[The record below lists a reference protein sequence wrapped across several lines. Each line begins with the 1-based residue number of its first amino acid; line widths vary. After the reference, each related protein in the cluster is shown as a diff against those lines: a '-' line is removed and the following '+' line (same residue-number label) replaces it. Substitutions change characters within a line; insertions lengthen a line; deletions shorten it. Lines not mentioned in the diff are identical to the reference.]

1 MDDTH
6 YRNDTD
12 RFISSLTDFPL
23 SFVRKFLSFK
33 FDKMNDTMIRY
44 LPFYIFIYTVI
55 FSLSILKYAQPR
67 IVKESILSIRAIQ
80 KLFSVPIKSNK
91 RRSRGA
97 LFHVVG
103 SRLSAEICFPFRA
116 HGGSLHRSRCH
127 NNLDS

>member
-6 YRNDTD
+6 CRNDTD

-23 SFVRKFLSFK
+23 SFFRKFLSFK

-80 KLFSVPIKSNK
+80 KLCPNKIEQTAISWRVVPRCWIAPICRDLFSVS
-91 RRSRGA
+91 SARG
-97 LFHVVG
+97 
-103 SRLSAEICFPFRA
+103 LSASIAVPQQP
-116 HGGSLHRSRCH
+116 
-127 NNLDS
+127 